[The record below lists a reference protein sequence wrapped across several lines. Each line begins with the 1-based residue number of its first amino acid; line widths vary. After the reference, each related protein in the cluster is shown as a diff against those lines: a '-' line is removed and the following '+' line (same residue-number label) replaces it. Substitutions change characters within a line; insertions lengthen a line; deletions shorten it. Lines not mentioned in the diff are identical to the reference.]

1 MEQVLMPFASTFSDS
16 EEKRRFMAESKKS
29 TTLSF
34 RIEDDLKEKLSQI
47 AERENKT
54 LTNKARELLAQAL
67 SLSPRKTLTEN
78 ILDDVRRIDTEL
90 RMKLTTW
97 NLELTRQMSTVS
109 EGKHLLDKYETEIK
123 RLNSEL
129 EEEKARTRRT
139 QRSMVRWTAAFFLT
153 ALAGNAVAV
162 ALLVCLR

>member
-1 MEQVLMPFASTFSDS
+1 
-16 EEKRRFMAESKKS
+16 MAESKKS

-78 ILDDVRRIDTEL
+78 ILDDVRCIDREL
-90 RMKLTTW
+90 RINLTKW
-97 NLELTRQMSTVS
+97 DMELSRQLSTVS
-109 EGKHLLDKYETEIK
+109 TGKHLLSEYEAQIR
-123 RLNSEL
+123 RLSAEL
-129 EEEKARTRRT
+129 EEEKAKTRRT

-153 ALAGNAVAV
+153 ALAGNAVV
-162 ALLVCLR
+162 IALLVYLR

>member
-1 MEQVLMPFASTFSDS
+1 
-16 EEKRRFMAESKKS
+16 MAESKKS

-78 ILDDVRRIDTEL
+78 ILDDVRRIDREL
-90 RMKLTTW
+90 RINLTKW
-97 NLELTRQMSTVS
+97 DIELSRQLSTVS
-109 EGKHLLDKYETEIK
+109 TGKHLLNEYEAQIR
-123 RLNSEL
+123 RLSAEL
-129 EEEKARTRRT
+129 EEEKASARRT
-139 QRSMVRWTAAFFLT
+139 QRSMVRWAAAFFLT
-153 ALAGNAVAV
+153 ALAGNAVV
-162 ALLVCLR
+162 IALLVYLR